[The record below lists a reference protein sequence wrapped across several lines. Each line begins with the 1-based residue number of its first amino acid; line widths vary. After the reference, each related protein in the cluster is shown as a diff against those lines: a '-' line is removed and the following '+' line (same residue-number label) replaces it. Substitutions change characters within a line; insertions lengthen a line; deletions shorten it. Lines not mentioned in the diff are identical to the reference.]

1 MPSNPSTS
9 WQKEGGNVEAV
20 TDFIFLV
27 FKITLGGDISDKI
40 KSKLLL
46 GRKTMTNLDS
56 VLNNR
61 DITLLIKVHIVKTM
75 VFQQTCMD
83 VRFGLQRKL
92 SAEELVLSNYGAWR
106 DLLRVPWTA
115 RRSNQSILKEINPEY
130 SLEGLTLKLNL
141 QYFDHLIQTANSLEK
156 TLKLGRIGNR
166 RRSGWQRMRR

>member
-61 DITLLIKVHIVKTM
+61 DITLLI
-75 VFQQTCMD
+75 
-83 VRFGLQRKL
+83 
-92 SAEELVLSNYGAWR
+92 
-106 DLLRVPWTA
+106 
-115 RRSNQSILKEINPEY
+115 
-130 SLEGLTLKLNL
+130 
-141 QYFDHLIQTANSLEK
+141 
-156 TLKLGRIGNR
+156 
-166 RRSGWQRMRR
+166 